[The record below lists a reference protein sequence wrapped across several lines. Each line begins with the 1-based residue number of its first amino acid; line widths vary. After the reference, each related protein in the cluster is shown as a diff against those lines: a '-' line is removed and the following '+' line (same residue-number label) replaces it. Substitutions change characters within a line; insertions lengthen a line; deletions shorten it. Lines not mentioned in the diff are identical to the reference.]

1 MTEATTAK
9 QEEVKEEEGSRRK
22 IIAFEII
29 ALFFFTLSLA
39 ATIVMMLLPFWKDP
53 KRDLFPGNAGRALG
67 LLFILGRVFGIVLYT
82 LGAPKLSRRILSKA
96 GGTIDLTIG
105 FLCAVEIFWIRAQ
118 APGVTTSTTSLWWLC
133 VVLTVLGT
141 LGVYLPAREERLEDE
156 AAKRKADEAKLKER
170 RRSPTIIRLK
180 VRRYYV
186 WGKKVFDC
194 KD

>member
-9 QEEVKEEEGSRRK
+9 QEEVEEEEGSRRK

-29 ALFFFTLSLA
+29 ALSFFTLSLA
-39 ATIVMMLLPFWKDP
+39 ATIVIMLLPLEDP
-53 KRDLFPGNAGRALG
+53 QRKLFPGNAGRALG
-67 LLFILGRVFGIVLYT
+67 LLFTLGRVFGIVLYA
-82 LGAPKLSRRILSKA
+82 LGAPQLSRRILSKG
-96 GGTIDLTIG
+96 GGTVDLTIG

-141 LGVYLPAREERLEDE
+141 LGVYLPARAERLEDE
-156 AAKRKADEAKLKER
+156 EAKRKADEAKLKER

-186 WGKKVFDC
+186 LGKKVFDC